1 VVAEISNRC
10 IKGTKIKF
18 KIFVMQVNST
28 QLGISILICTYNP
41 AEQIFKRTLNSVASL
56 NVPAA
61 LPIECIII
69 DNNSPVPIGELAYV
83 REFLDRCPWA
93 RVITEKQQGLT
104 FARLAGIE
112 ASSNSIGIFIDDD
125 NEVVP
130 TYLETVTDLFSKYT
144 NVGAWGPGN
153 VNVEFM
159 DSVSDWFRNNFQ
171 TVFQERHVRFNE
183 YGCVPETWMSFY
195 PVGTGLCV
203 RREILEKYRAEVKNS
218 NLSSS
223 DRKGKALSSGGDI
236 QLVWEGIKIG
246 WAAGVSPAL
255 SVNHLIPANRSTL
268 AYVKRL
274 NFGTAASF
282 LPCLYSSFPDLKSTR
297 VLPLSTTSDIM
308 LVLIKTAI
316 KYSLKFKL
324 NLLATDLAS
333 YLGSVCAEYQVCQ
346 KHNPVLDSIIDRL
359 KLR

>member
-1 VVAEISNRC
+1 
-10 IKGTKIKF
+10 
-18 KIFVMQVNST
+18 MQVNSAK
-28 QLGISILICTYNP
+28 LGISILICTYNP
-41 AEQIFKRTLNSVASL
+41 DEQIFKRTLNSVASL
-56 NVPAA
+56 NVPAL
-61 LPIECIII
+61 LPIECIIV
-69 DNNSPVPIGELAYV
+69 DNNSPVPIEELAYV
-83 REFLDRCPWA
+83 REFLDRCSWA

-104 FARLAGIE
+104 FARIAGIE

-130 TYLETVTDLFSKYT
+130 TYLETITDLFSKYT
-144 NVGAWGPGN
+144 SVGAWGPGN

-171 TVFQERHVRFNE
+171 NVFQERHVRFNE
-183 YGCVPETWMSFY
+183 YGCIPETWMSFY
-195 PVGTGLCV
+195 PIGTGLCV
-203 RREILEKYRAEVKNS
+203 RREILEKYREEVKNG

-236 QLVWEGIKIG
+236 QLVWEGIKMG
-246 WAAGVSPAL
+246 LAAGVAPAL

-274 NFGTAASF
+274 NFGTAACA
-282 LPCLYSSFPDLKSTR
+282 LPCKYGSFPDLKSAEI
-297 VLPLSTTSDIM
+297 PAPATTSDI
-308 LVLIKTAI
+308 LQVLIKSTI

-333 YLGSVCAEYQVCQ
+333 YLGYVYGGYQVCQ
-346 KHNPVLDSIIDRL
+346 KHNPVLDFIVD
-359 KLR
+359 KLDLR